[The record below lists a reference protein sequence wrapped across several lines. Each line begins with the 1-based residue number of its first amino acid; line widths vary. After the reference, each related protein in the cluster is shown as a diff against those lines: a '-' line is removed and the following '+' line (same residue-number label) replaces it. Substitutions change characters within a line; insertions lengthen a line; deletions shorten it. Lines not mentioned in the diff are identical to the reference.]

1 VVRPPQSETL
11 PTTAGLGHRGDDDVE
26 LESAIHD
33 VARGHQLGRFIV
45 LRTLGQGGMGMVVSA
60 YDPKLERTVAL
71 KLIRPD
77 VAPTE
82 GVTGARARLLRE
94 AQAMAKLRH
103 PNVVTV
109 FECGEFDGQV
119 FLAMEYVPGTTLLE
133 WTKLRRA
140 EPHGWT
146 RTVAA
151 FVDAGRA
158 LVAAHALGMVHRD
171 FKPANVLVDGDR
183 VQVTDF
189 GIASVGGRDIAVPAG
204 IGDRDTV
211 HTGGAIIG
219 TAPYMAPELLHG
231 EAADAKTDQFAFCV
245 ALYEA
250 LFGRRPF
257 PGHDFESWSRSI
269 TDGRIDHVADEH
281 GVPTWIRDA
290 VLRGIANDPADR
302 WPSMTELVEVLAA
315 PDRTQLGRDARIAV
329 SSAAGALFVALPF
342 VAHAFGPPF
351 DRTTY
356 RGLIGQT
363 LALVVS
369 VLAIAYVYRTQVRAT
384 ATNRK
389 QFLAIMAVLSMQLL
403 LALGCAG
410 LSVPIVACETL
421 HLLLWAAMAL
431 MFGVTIDRRFLVL
444 GSSYLA
450 CIPFAIAWPGA
461 MLVVHGV
468 ASTVLFG
475 FVLVIWRRDGPAPIA
490 LGA

>member
-1 VVRPPQSETL
+1 M
-11 PTTAGLGHRGDDDVE
+11 GLDHRGDADIE
-26 LESAIHD
+26 LEHAAHD
-33 VARGHQLGRFIV
+33 VARGHRLGRFIV

-60 YDPKLERTVAL
+60 YDPELERTVAL

-82 GVTGARARLLRE
+82 GATGARARLLRE

-109 FECGEFDGQV
+109 FECGEWDGQV

-133 WTKLRRA
+133 WSKDRRA
-140 EPHGWT
+140 EPRGWM
-146 RTVAA
+146 RTVGA

-158 LVAAHALGMVHRD
+158 LVAAHALGMIHRD

-189 GIASVGGRDIAVPAG
+189 GIASVGGRDIAAPVG
-204 IGDRDTV
+204 IGERDTV

-231 EAADAKTDQFAFCV
+231 EPADAKTDQFAFCV

-250 LFGRRPF
+250 LYGKRPF

-269 TDGRIDHVADEH
+269 TDGRIDHATDER

-302 WPSMTELVEVLAA
+302 WPSMAELVEVLAA
-315 PDRTQLGRDARIAV
+315 PDRTQLGREARIAV
-329 SSAAGALFVALPF
+329 TSAAGALFVALPF
-342 VAHAFGPPF
+342 VADALGPPF
-351 DRTTY
+351 DRSTY
-356 RGLIGQT
+356 RGMLGQT
-363 LALVVS
+363 IALVFS
-369 VLAIAYVYRTQVRAT
+369 VLAIAYVYRAQVRAT

-389 QFLAIMAVLSMQLL
+389 QFLAIVNVLAMQLVL
-403 LALGCAG
+403 TLGCSAMG
-410 LSVPIVACETL
+410 VSIAACEML
-421 HLLLWAAMAL
+421 HLLVWAGMAL

-444 GSSYLA
+444 GGSYLL
-450 CIPFAIAWPGA
+450 CMPFAIAWPGA
-461 MLVVHGV
+461 MLFVHGV
-468 ASTVLFG
+468 ANTVLFG
-475 FVLVIWRRDGPAPIA
+475 FVLVVWRRDGPAPIA